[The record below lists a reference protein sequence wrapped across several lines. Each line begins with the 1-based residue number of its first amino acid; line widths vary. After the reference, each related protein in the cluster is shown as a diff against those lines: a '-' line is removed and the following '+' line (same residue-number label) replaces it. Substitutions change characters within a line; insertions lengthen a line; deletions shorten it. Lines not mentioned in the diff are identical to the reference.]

1 MGNLMTKKSLTDLM
15 TEAKKKG
22 DIVERDIIITT
33 TEELI
38 KGKGVPNGDY
48 TVGDV
53 LVTIVNGKV
62 ANVTR

>member
-1 MGNLMTKKSLTDLM
+1 M

-22 DIVERDIIITT
+22 DIVDPELANA

-53 LVTIVNGKV
+53 LVTIVDSKV

>member
-1 MGNLMTKKSLTDLM
+1 M

-53 LVTIVNGKV
+53 LVTIVDGRV